1 MQNTKTLFERKNNI
15 DFRNEKKVIFDQSVN
30 YLINFFKFLNFR
42 EIFGERQINSIY
54 FETKNFSD
62 LIDTING
69 EKIRSK
75 LRLRWYGNTFNNCTE
90 MILENKIKNNN
101 HNFKIKYNLG
111 RKEIKNKITT
121 FFIKEL
127 VNDLKNLSPE
137 SFIKLQTREPNI
149 IISYKRRYFMYNDIR
164 ITLDTDLK
172 SRDFYRSK
180 IISEESF
187 FRKKK
192 ISVVEMKYQDKSYD
206 DVKKITSLF
215 KNRIQKFSKYESSL
229 LRD

>member
-101 HNFKIKYNLG
+101 HNYKIKYNLG
-111 RKEIKNKITT
+111 KIEFKKEIKSSY
-121 FFIKEL
+121 IKNL
-127 VNDLKNLSPE
+127 MKNLKNLNSK
-137 SFIKLQTREPNI
+137 SQIKLQIREPNLL
-149 IISYKRRYFMYNDIR
+149 ISYKRRYFMYKNIR
-164 ITLDTDLK
+164 ITLDTNLK
-172 SRDFYRSK
+172 SRDF
-180 IISEESF
+180 
-187 FRKKK
+187 
-192 ISVVEMKYQDKSYD
+192 
-206 DVKKITSLF
+206 
-215 KNRIQKFSKYESSL
+215 
-229 LRD
+229 